1 MFEDRLLPVVTTWLG
16 VMDITKLKLKSFL
29 RKERMGQEKEKHGE
43 RTEARA
49 QTQAGQ

>member
-29 RKERMGQEKEKHGE
+29 RKERMGQGE
-43 RTEARA
+43 GKAW
-49 QTQAGQ
+49 